1 MPDTAQ
7 LPLSSK
13 RRKFASK
20 ETVAIKPHSKVP
32 QIFSPFRAIGIVAN
46 QVPAAVQVRGKAYHV
61 TTCVGKSFQTYD
73 VCLLVKIPLKAVCEV
88 KFIVCGRGNEGLYIR
103 Y

>member
-1 MPDTAQ
+1 MQDTAQ
-7 LPLSSK
+7 ISTSSK
-13 RRKFASK
+13 RRRVDTNDNIGPSAH
-20 ETVAIKPHSKVP
+20 VKVP

-46 QVPAAVQVRGKAYHV
+46 HVPPAIQVRGKAYHV

-73 VCLLVKIPLKAVCEV
+73 VCYSAL
-88 KFIVCGRGNEGLYIR
+88 FY

>member
-13 RRKFASK
+13 RRKIASN
-20 ETVAIKPHSKVP
+20 ETAVAKTSSKVP
-32 QIFSPFRAIGIVAN
+32 QIFAPFRSIGIVAN
-46 QVPAAVQVRGKAYHV
+46 HVPPAVQVRGKAYHV

-73 VCLLVKIPLKAVCEV
+73 VRSSCNYLTCAVCEV
-88 KFIVCGRGNEGLYIR
+88 KFAICG
-103 Y
+103 

>member
-7 LPLSSK
+7 LPTLSK
-13 RRKFASK
+13 RRKVDTQNPVTQSPR
-20 ETVAIKPHSKVP
+20 VKVP

-46 QVPAAVQVRGKAYHV
+46 QVPPAIQVRGKAYHV

-73 VCLLVKIPLKAVCEV
+73 VRSI
-88 KFIVCGRGNEGLYIR
+88 GL
-103 Y
+103 